1 MATSTPPVVLQL
13 PATTA
18 LLRVARVTV
27 ASVAADLPFTL
38 QDVEDLRIAVDE
50 LAAVVIE
57 GCDQD
62 EVLRLE
68 ITVQGD
74 GVAVEG
80 RVAGVGDVPE
90 LHPVAVDLLGLVAPG
105 HELATEGADRVF
117 RFVKR
122 AAVPA
127 S

>member
-13 PATTA
+13 PATTS

-57 GCDQD
+57 GCDARQQ
-62 EVLRLE
+62 LRLE
-68 ITVQGD
+68 IVSD
-74 GVAVEG
+74 GEAVSVTGRVEG
-80 RVAGVGDVPE
+80 AGPVPE

-105 HELATEGADRVF
+105 HELVTDGDDRVF
-117 RFVKR
+117 RFAKR